1 MICGGIYE
9 RYISISAALFF
20 VKRLTQGFAGSFL
33 LSTCSSVEFGVVT
46 LASAGKTLIIVSLD
60 LGYLGFF
67 YCRPMISPFSLVAL
81 GLRGVVL
88 RWSFCADWDPS
99 VAISPELGIF
109 TVIACGGVTISIS
122 RFVRTSYWAS
132 TGYNGGLPWSSS
144 SFPLA
149 MAIRPQCTLV
159 IVCWEHSKREF

>member
-9 RYISISAALFF
+9 RDISISAALFF

-67 YCRPMISPFSLVAL
+67 HCRPMISPFSDEKLL
-81 GLRGVVL
+81 CWLRPFSGYIPRTRHFHGDCMWRSCHL
-88 RWSFCADWDPS
+88 YFQICAYS
-99 VAISPELGIF
+99 S
-109 TVIACGGVTISIS
+109 
-122 RFVRTSYWAS
+122 SYWAS
-132 TGYNGGLPWSSS
+132 TGCNGGLPWSSS